1 MQPIA
6 DAEASRHT
14 KASSRA
20 TRACLPCAKS
30 RRRCEGAEAGSAS
43 CSMCRHRGITC
54 IFDAAPQ
61 KKRGP
66 KGPRKLAG
74 ADAGGIGIGI
84 GGGGGA
90 LFDSGASLSASSAA
104 SLALVMA
111 MNSSVTEVFDDGEGA
126 DGGEEHEEGGE
137 GAAEG
142 TDRARELARFSS
154 AAAAAAD
161 KALLS
166 LSVLGKRKADA
177 EVDRRDPAGVL
188 PAHAA
193 AGGTSAQAAAGGIS
207 AQAAACGASA
217 PVAAADC
224 LDDLLFSRRVS
235 RVPPAETAAC
245 FAAAAALAPL
255 PSSALTMDDYFL
267 IVRIPRRSRRALS
280 MRRRGR

>member
-84 GGGGGA
+84 GIGIGGGGGA

-111 MNSSVTEVFDDGEGA
+111 MNSSVTEEFDDGEGA

-142 TDRARELARFSS
+142 TDRAREHARFSS

-177 EVDRRDPAGVL
+177 EVDRRDPAGAL

-193 AGGTSAQAAAGGIS
+193 AGG
-207 AQAAACGASA
+207 AS
-217 PVAAADC
+217 DF
-224 LDDLLFSRRVS
+224 LDDLLVSRRVS
-235 RVPPAETAAC
+235 RVPPAESAAS

-255 PSSALTMDDYFL
+255 PLSALTMDDYFL
-267 IVRIPRRSRRALS
+267 IVRIPRRSRRASPLVPTEKTP
-280 MRRRGR
+280 

>member
-1 MQPIA
+1 MQPVA
-6 DAEASRHT
+6 DERYT

-54 IFDAAPQ
+54 VFDAAPQ

-66 KGPRKLAG
+66 KGPRKQAG

-84 GGGGGA
+84 GIGGGGGGGGGGGA

-111 MNSSVTEVFDDGEGA
+111 MNSSSATEEFDDGEGA

-142 TDRARELARFSS
+142 TDRAREHARFSS

-177 EVDRRDPAGVL
+177 EVDRRDPAGAL

-193 AGGTSAQAAAGGIS
+193 AGG
-207 AQAAACGASA
+207 AS
-217 PVAAADC
+217 DF
-224 LDDLLFSRRVS
+224 LDDLLVSRRVS
-235 RVPPAETAAC
+235 RVPPAESAAS

-255 PSSALTMDDYFL
+255 PLSALTMDDYFL
-267 IVRIPRRSRRALS
+267 IVRIPRRSRRALA
-280 MRRRGR
+280 MRRHGR